1 MKKNIRY
8 LLIDIDGTLTDG
20 QLHYDRDGILYKSF
34 NIKDGYGIKEIL
46 PLVGIEPVI
55 ITGGNSL
62 INIKRSK
69 DLGVK
74 TIYQSVDDKL
84 GLILSIFGGRLS
96 SLAYI
101 GDDINDLTSI
111 KEIKKSGG
119 ITGCPSDAMI
129 EVIRN
134 CDFVSK
140 HPGGFGAVRDF
151 IDYLLSD
158 K

>member
-1 MKKNIRY
+1 MKKNINY

-20 QLHYDRDGILYKSF
+20 QLHYDRNGILYKSF

-55 ITGGNSL
+55 ITGGNSF
-62 INIKRSK
+62 INTKRFK

-84 GLILSIFGGRLS
+84 GLILSIFGGCLS

-101 GDDINDLTSI
+101 GDDLNDLTSI

-119 ITGCPSDAMI
+119 ITGCPSDAMT

-140 HPGGFGAVRDF
+140 HPGGFGAVREF